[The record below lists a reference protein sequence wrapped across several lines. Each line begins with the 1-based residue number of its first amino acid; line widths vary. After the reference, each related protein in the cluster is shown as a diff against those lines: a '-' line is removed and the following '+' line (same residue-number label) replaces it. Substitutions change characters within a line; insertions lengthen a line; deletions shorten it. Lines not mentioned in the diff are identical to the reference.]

1 MTNGRLVSLSS
12 LILFIC
18 FLYEK
23 DTAISFSFQHFDIGV
38 QDGKLEMIRNI
49 MKTILR

>member
-23 DTAISFSFQHFDIGV
+23 DSFSFQHFDIGV
-38 QDGKLEMIRNI
+38 QDGKVEMIRNI
-49 MKTILR
+49 MKTIFR